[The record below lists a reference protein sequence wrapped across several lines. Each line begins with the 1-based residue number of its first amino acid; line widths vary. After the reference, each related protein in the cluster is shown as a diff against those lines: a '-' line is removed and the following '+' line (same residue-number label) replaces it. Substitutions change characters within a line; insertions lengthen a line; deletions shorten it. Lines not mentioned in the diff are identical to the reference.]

1 MDRRNEEDLTEDD
14 RAKNL
19 RWRMAGPKGAKRI
32 IKGFHREQTWRG
44 TMRRGRG
51 RGHINTGANA
61 APLRGGAALRGMG
74 RGGAARLESTRLLP
88 LLDRTRLASKRSRD
102 DATAEGEEE
111 EEETE
116 EMVSAEEES
125 GETRSPPR
133 KK

>member
-1 MDRRNEEDLTEDD
+1 
-14 RAKNL
+14 
-19 RWRMAGPKGAKRI
+19 
-32 IKGFHREQTWRG
+32 
-44 TMRRGRG
+44 MRRGRG
-51 RGHINTGANA
+51 RGQITTGANA

-88 LLDRTRLASKRSRD
+88 PLDRTRLASKRNRD
-102 DATAEGEEE
+102 DATAEEGEEEEEE